1 MFILTT
7 DTKWHILNKFILINP
22 KSCSINKKGRTIADD
37 VCFCTTNR
45 RTIVGCANS
54 YNLLKT
60 KRHERFKF

>member
-22 KSCSINKKGRTIADD
+22 KSYSINQKGRTIAAG
-37 VCFCTTNR
+37 VCLGTTNR
-45 RTIVGCANS
+45 RTNVGCANS